1 MLYDILPK
9 WTLFT
14 FVIFVI
20 LFSIVAEWLLQRKE
34 KEEKRIESQKEVS
47 KEEFFTNGCN
57 R

>member
-9 WTLFT
+9 WALFT

-34 KEEKRIESQKEVS
+34 KKHLKENFVD
-47 KEEFFTNGCN
+47 ECNG
-57 R
+57 

>member
-9 WTLFT
+9 WALFT

-34 KEEKRIESQKEVS
+34 RRREED
-47 KEEFFTNGCN
+47 
-57 R
+57 